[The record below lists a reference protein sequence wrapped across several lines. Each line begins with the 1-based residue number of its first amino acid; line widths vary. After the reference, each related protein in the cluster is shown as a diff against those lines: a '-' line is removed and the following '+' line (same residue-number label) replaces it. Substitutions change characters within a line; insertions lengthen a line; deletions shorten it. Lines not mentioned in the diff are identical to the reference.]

1 MCKYQKTVVQENGIR
16 PLHIH
21 SWLPETFVPHAL
33 VISHGMSEHIG
44 RYDRFARFCAGHGI
58 AVYGANHRGHGQEAQ
73 QLGHFADA
81 DGWRKVVDDL
91 VAVIEHVRQRGHQKV
106 ILFGHSM
113 GSFVARQIAIDYG
126 HLLTGLMLCGS
137 GYKPPMLCRSARLLA
152 DSLILLRGKRHTS
165 RLIEWLSFVQ
175 FNRTVA
181 KPQTPFDWT
190 TRDAE
195 HIRRSMADPL
205 TGFFCTAQFWHD
217 LMGGLIFINSRTNV
231 ARMPKD
237 LPVLIISGD
246 HDPVGDMGKGV
257 VALEQLFHRCGLRRV
272 TMKLYPGARHEL
284 LNELNAQE
292 VFEDCLGWMQAIFA
306 QD

>member
-1 MCKYQKTVVQENGIR
+1 MCKYQKTVAQEGCTR

-21 SWLPETFVPHAL
+21 SWLPKLPTPHAL

-44 RYDRFARFCAGHGI
+44 RYDPFARFCASNGI
-58 AVYGANHRGHGQEAQ
+58 AVYGANHRGHGEEAE

-91 VAVIEHVRQRGHQKV
+91 AAVIEHARQRGHQKV

-113 GSFVARQIAIDYG
+113 GSFVARQVAIDHG
-126 HLLTGLMLCGS
+126 RLISGLVLCGS
-137 GYKPPMLCRSARLLA
+137 GYKSPMLCRSARLLA
-152 DSLILLRGKRHTS
+152 ATLTLLYGKRHNS
-165 RLIEWLSFVQ
+165 RLIEWLSFIQ
-175 FNRTVA
+175 FNRTV
-181 KPQTPFDWT
+181 KNPQTPFDWT

-195 HIRRSMADPL
+195 QICRSMADPL
-205 TGFFCTAQFWHD
+205 TGFFCTTQFWHD
-217 LMGGLIFINSRTNV
+217 LMGGLIFINTPANV
-231 ARMPKD
+231 ARMPQE

-257 VALEQLFHRCGLRRV
+257 VALEQLFKHCGLERV
-272 TMKLYPGARHEL
+272 SMKLYPEARHEL

-292 VFEDCLGWMQAIFA
+292 VFQDCHHWMQSVF
-306 QD
+306 DDE